1 MWEVPKAFRVIPEY
15 KFADEDILIRLL
27 DFYDDERIF
36 ADGLVPSLRL
46 KLSNLSEFMRRF
58 DTFFIRKNNA
68 KKELPNSVD
77 LFRSPQ
83 YFIGSYQIRIF
94 NNGGRADDS
103 ISRIFVGS
111 GKQIGRQ
118 FGDLWTDAFKW
129 EIQHHRQSQ
138 FF

>member
-68 KKELPNSVD
+68 KKELPDSVD
-77 LFRSPQ
+77 FFRSPQ
-83 YFIGSYQIRIF
+83 YFIGSYQSGLF
-94 NNGGRADDS
+94 NNGCRADDS
-103 ISRIFVGS
+103 ISWIFIGS
-111 GKQIGRQ
+111 GKQIGR
-118 FGDLWTDAFKW
+118 
-129 EIQHHRQSQ
+129 
-138 FF
+138 